1 MLRFNASNALGVK
14 VESSAGVVGRSDGVS
29 KGVTLGAFV
38 DTMIGEIDGS
48 LDEIM
53 IGERLGED
61 VSEGAIVGDDT
72 CGNVKNDG
80 GTDGT

>member
-1 MLRFNASNALGVK
+1 
-14 VESSAGVVGRSDGVS
+14 
-29 KGVTLGAFV
+29 
-38 DTMIGEIDGS
+38 MIGEIDGS